1 MTSHIKFKALVPMK
15 GHSERVPNKNL
26 RPFFGKPLCYYII
39 NALLEVFYVDSVYIN
54 TDSPAIKDKIHQLF
68 GKRVKV
74 IDRPLAI
81 QGDFVTMNTII
92 DYDLSQLDGEYF
104 LQTHSTNPLLR
115 VDTIDKAIETFLNNQ
130 HKYDSLF
137 TVDRIQ
143 GRLYR
148 ENLIPVNH
156 DPMEMLRTQDLPP
169 IFMENSNLYI
179 FTRSSFNKE
188 KLRIGKNPIIFETP
202 KLESVDIDIEE
213 DFILAELIRSS
224 KELYV

>member
-1 MTSHIKFKALVPMK
+1 MTSNIKFKALVPMK

-26 RPFFGKPLCYYII
+26 RLFMDKPLCYYVI
-39 NALLEVFYVDSVYIN
+39 NSLLESFYIDKVYVN
-54 TDSPAIKDKIHQLF
+54 TESQPIKDKINQLF
-68 GKRVKV
+68 GERVKI

-115 VDTIDKAIETFLNNQ
+115 VETINKVIKTFLNNQ
-130 HKYDSLF
+130 NNYDSLF

-156 DPMEMLRTQDLPP
+156 DLMEMLRTQDLPP

-179 FTRSSFNKE
+179 FTRSSFNK
-188 KLRIGKNPIIFETP
+188 KKCRIGNNPMLFETP
-202 KLESVDIDIEE
+202 KLESIDIDIEE
-213 DFILAELIRSS
+213 DFILAELLGSS
-224 KELYV
+224 KGLYV